1 MNDLQT
7 HVTDYLD
14 YCQNQ
19 KRLDAKTLRAYR
31 IDLSQFCTGLF
42 CASSKSIADTN
53 AACHCIFVSSIF
65 LHSCLSP
72 KFGTGANLHCKLL
85 FFPILS
91 V

>member
-31 IDLSQFCTGLF
+31 IDLSQF
-42 CASSKSIADTN
+42 
-53 AACHCIFVSSIF
+53 
-65 LHSCLSP
+65 
-72 KFGTGANLHCKLL
+72 
-85 FFPILS
+85 
-91 V
+91 

>member
-53 AACHCIFVSSIF
+53 AACHCIFVSSIVF
-65 LHSCLSP
+65 SIPAHP
-72 KFGTGANLHCKLL
+72 VNPARCKSAL
-85 FFPILS
+85 
-91 V
+91 